1 MPELPEV
8 EVTRLGLMPVLPGLV
23 LESVR
28 TSGKALR
35 SFTGSAAVL
44 QPLRHQRLQTIARR
58 AKQLIFVFER
68 HLMSV
73 HLGMS
78 GVLQWRGVGVSQ
90 DRVLA
95 GHDHVAWRFQTG
107 ELVLN
112 DPRRFGDV
120 RLLVKPTGFEGSSE
134 AGLAQLPADWLG
146 HAASGLE
153 PLSADFHGGALFQAA
168 RGVRQAIK
176 VWLMRGDVVVGVGN
190 IYASEALYRAG
201 ISPRRAA
208 GRISRQKMDR
218 LAQTIAQVLQEAID
232 QGGSTLRDFHGADGQ
247 PGRYGQAHQVYGR
260 EGLPCLACGQAIRRL
275 VQAQRATFFC
285 PSCQRG

>member
-23 LESVR
+23 LQSVR

-35 SFTGSAAVL
+35 SFSGSAADL
-44 QPLRHQRLQTIARR
+44 KPLTQQRLHTIARR

-78 GVLQWRGVGVSQ
+78 GVLQWRAAGQFQALS
-90 DRVLA
+90 
-95 GHDHVAWRFQTG
+95 GHDHVAWRFQSG

-120 RLLVKPTGFEGSSE
+120 RLLVKPTAFEDHLEES
-134 AGLAQLPADWLG
+134 LARLPADWLG
-146 HAASGLE
+146 QAASGLE
-153 PLSADFHGGALFQAA
+153 PLSPACDGRALFQAA
-168 RGVRQAIK
+168 RGVRQAVK
-176 VWLMRGDVVVGVGN
+176 VWLMRGDIVVGVGN

-208 GRISRQKMDR
+208 GRINRQKMDR
-218 LAQTIAQVLQEAID
+218 LAQTIAQVLQEAIG
-232 QGGSTLRDFHGADGQ
+232 QGGSTLRDFYGADGQ

-260 EGLPCLACGQAIRRL
+260 QGLPCLACGQPIRRL

-285 PSCQRG
+285 PNCQRG

>member
-23 LESVR
+23 LQSVR
-28 TSGKALR
+28 TSGKTLR
-35 SFTGSAAVL
+35 SFSGSAADL
-44 QPLRHQRLQTIARR
+44 KPLTHQRVQTIARR

-78 GVLQWRGVGVSQ
+78 GVLQWRGAGQ
-90 DRVLA
+90 DQA
-95 GHDHVAWRFQTG
+95 MSGHDHVAWRFQSG

-120 RLLVKPTGFEGSSE
+120 RLLVKPSDFEANPT

-146 HAASGLE
+146 QAASGLE
-153 PLSADFHGGALFQAA
+153 PLSTDFHGGALFQAA

-208 GRISRQKMDR
+208 GRLSRQKMDR

-232 QGGSTLRDFHGADGQ
+232 QGGSTLRDFYGADGQ

-260 EGLPCLACGQAIRRL
+260 EGLPCQVCGQAIRRL

-285 PSCQRG
+285 PNCQRG